1 MTCGQ
6 ITWSTNLR
14 RHNHKYQKSSAEL
27 ELFHSLY
34 FMKFHRFILKK
45 NLSSNYK
52 FIKTDLCIIFKLH
65 GNKFRLI
72 SHETWYYC
80 SMLEIK
86 MMYVQKYKIEMNP
99 TLIVADHL
107 IIYVVAEVVIQ
118 KFLYVI
124 HLYIRTMKRLEFGCK
139 LLDSYLKRWYV
150 KGYDYLEEN
159 TWKLDSL

>member
-1 MTCGQ
+1 M
-6 ITWSTNLR
+6 
-14 RHNHKYQKSSAEL
+14 
-27 ELFHSLY
+27 
-34 FMKFHRFILKK
+34 
-45 NLSSNYK
+45 
-52 FIKTDLCIIFKLH
+52 KTDLCIILKLH